1 MKQIIHHKYGWLVML
16 LALVAVN
23 IAAYQ
28 TRVRI
33 DMTSEQK
40 YSLSAATRSL
50 LKNLEEPV
58 TVEILLTGE
67 FPAVF
72 RKLQNSTNDVLQE
85 MKAYAGSKLIIKYAD
100 ANALISDEVKQQ
112 LFASFIN
119 EQRRM
124 GLNVDSILQAQPELQ
139 QQMMEQMVSDSL
151 KTLGVLP
158 YTLQVQQKENES
170 SQRVIFPSAL
180 VKANGKVLCVDLL
193 SGKTEYSRS
202 TLTGRLELDEAKS
215 IGNAE
220 ALLEFK
226 FADAVSKIQRQQKP
240 IIGYSIGNGQPMGPE
255 TYDLVQTIEA
265 NYQFNTINPNTAP
278 VIPKEFAAVLIVK
291 PSVPFSDSVKMKLD
305 QYVMNGGKLLWFV
318 DALYAEKDSLAYTQ
332 RTLAYDRG
340 LNIDD
345 LLFKYGVRI
354 NRDLLQNLP
363 PNCDLSK
370 LVVGVAGGQP
380 QLSDVPFNYYPLLT
394 GSNNH
399 PITKNS
405 EGVLGLFV
413 NTIDTVKADGLK
425 KTVVLSSS
433 ENAKTVSTPAII
445 SLDELKTIENPKLYN
460 RSFLPAGVLLEGTF
474 SSLYGNRA
482 SAEMRAYFEKYYG
495 AFLSSS
501 ATPGM
506 QLIVADGDVVL
517 NTYNRQQAFPMGFSA
532 VQDRSFANKIFLQ
545 NTLEYMTGNAGI
557 VALRSKDVA
566 VRLLNKE
573 KVEIEKLTWQ
583 LVNIAA
589 PILLVLLGAFIFGW
603 WRKRKYASVQ

>member
-1 MKQIIHHKYGWLVML
+1 MKRIIDHKYGWVMML
-16 LALVAVN
+16 LALVAIN
-23 IAAYQ
+23 MAAYQ
-28 TRVRI
+28 TRVRV
-33 DMTSEQK
+33 DMTGEQK

-50 LKNLEEPV
+50 LKNIDEPV

-85 MKAYAGSKLIIKYAD
+85 MKAYAGSKLIIRYAD

-112 LFASFIN
+112 LFASFIA
-119 EQRRM
+119 EQRSM
-124 GLNVDSILQAQPELQ
+124 GLNVDSILQSQPGLQ
-139 QQMMEQMVSDSL
+139 QQMMDQMVSDSL

-180 VKANGKVLCVDLL
+180 VKVDGKVLCVDLL

-202 TLTGRLELDEAKS
+202 SLTGRLELDEAKS

-220 ALLEFK
+220 ALMEFK
-226 FADAVSKIQRQQKP
+226 FADAISKIQRTQKP
-240 IIGYSIGNGQPMGPE
+240 MIAYSIGNGQPMGPE

-370 LVVGVAGGQP
+370 LVVGVAGGKP

-394 GSNNH
+394 GADNH

-413 NTIDTVKADGLK
+413 NTIDTVKAEGITKHIL
-425 KTVVLSSS
+425 LSSS

-460 RSFLPAGVLLEGTF
+460 RSFLPVGVLLEGNF

-482 SAEMRAYFEKYYG
+482 GAEMRAYFQQYYG
-495 AFLSSS
+495 AFQTS
-501 ATPGM
+501 ALKPGM
-506 QLIVADGDVVL
+506 QLVVADGDVVL
-517 NTYNRQQAFPMGFSA
+517 NNYNRQQAFPMGFSA

-557 VALRSKDVA
+557 VALRSKDAA

-573 KVEIEKLTWQ
+573 KVETEKLTWQ

-589 PILLVLLGAFIFGW
+589 PILLVLTGAFIFGW
-603 WRKRKYASVQ
+603 WRKRKYASVK

>member
-1 MKQIIHHKYGWLVML
+1 MML
-16 LALVAVN
+16 LALVAIN
-23 IAAYQ
+23 MAAYQ
-28 TRVRI
+28 TRVRV
-33 DMTSEQK
+33 DMTGEQK

-50 LKNLEEPV
+50 LKNIDEPV

-85 MKAYAGSKLIIKYAD
+85 MKAYAGSKLIIRYAD

-112 LFASFIN
+112 LFASFIA
-119 EQRRM
+119 EQRSM
-124 GLNVDSILQAQPELQ
+124 GLNVDSILQSQPGLQ
-139 QQMMEQMVSDSL
+139 QQMMDQMVSDSL

-180 VKANGKVLCVDLL
+180 VKVDGKVLCVDLL

-202 TLTGRLELDEAKS
+202 SLTGRLELDEAKS

-220 ALLEFK
+220 ALMEFK
-226 FADAVSKIQRQQKP
+226 FADAISKIQRTQKP
-240 IIGYSIGNGQPMGPE
+240 MIAYSIGNGQPMGPE

-370 LVVGVAGGQP
+370 LVVGVAGGKP

-394 GSNNH
+394 GADNH

-413 NTIDTVKADGLK
+413 NTIDTVKAEGITKHIL
-425 KTVVLSSS
+425 LSSS

-460 RSFLPAGVLLEGTF
+460 RSFLPVGVLLEGNF

-482 SAEMRAYFEKYYG
+482 GAEMRAYFQQYYG
-495 AFLSSS
+495 AFQTS
-501 ATPGM
+501 ALKPGM
-506 QLIVADGDVVL
+506 QLVVADGDVVL
-517 NTYNRQQAFPMGFSA
+517 NNYNRQQAFPMGFSA

-557 VALRSKDVA
+557 VALRSKDAA

-573 KVEIEKLTWQ
+573 KVETEKLTWQ

-589 PILLVLLGAFIFGW
+589 PILLVLTGAFIFGW
-603 WRKRKYASVQ
+603 WRKRKYASVK

>member
-1 MKQIIHHKYGWLVML
+1 MKRIIDHKYGWVMML
-16 LALVAVN
+16 LALVAIN
-23 IAAYQ
+23 MAAYQ
-28 TRVRI
+28 TRVRV
-33 DMTSEQK
+33 DMTGEQK

-50 LKNLEEPV
+50 LKNIDEPV

-85 MKAYAGSKLIIKYAD
+85 MKAYAGSKLIIRYAD

-112 LFASFIN
+112 LFASFIA
-119 EQRRM
+119 EQRSM
-124 GLNVDSILQAQPELQ
+124 GLNVDSILQSQPGLQ
-139 QQMMEQMVSDSL
+139 QQMMDQMVSDSL

-180 VKANGKVLCVDLL
+180 VKVDGKVLCVDLL

-202 TLTGRLELDEAKS
+202 SLTGRLELDEAKS

-226 FADAVSKIQRQQKP
+226 FADAISKIQRTQKP
-240 IIGYSIGNGQPMGPE
+240 MIAYSIGNGQPMGPE

-370 LVVGVAGGQP
+370 LVVGVAGGKP

-394 GSNNH
+394 GADNH

-413 NTIDTVKADGLK
+413 NTIDTVKAEGITKHIL
-425 KTVVLSSS
+425 LSSS

-460 RSFLPAGVLLEGTF
+460 RSFLPVGVLLEGNF

-482 SAEMRAYFEKYYG
+482 GAEMRAYFQQYYG
-495 AFLSSS
+495 AFQTS
-501 ATPGM
+501 ALKPGM
-506 QLIVADGDVVL
+506 QLVVADGDVVL
-517 NTYNRQQAFPMGFSA
+517 NNYNRQQAFPMGFSA

-557 VALRSKDVA
+557 VALRSKDAA

-573 KVEIEKLTWQ
+573 KVETEKLTWQ

-589 PILLVLLGAFIFGW
+589 PILLVLTGAFIFGW
-603 WRKRKYASVQ
+603 WRKRKYASVK

>member
-1 MKQIIHHKYGWLVML
+1 MML
-16 LALVAVN
+16 LALVAIN
-23 IAAYQ
+23 MAAYQ
-28 TRVRI
+28 TRVRV
-33 DMTSEQK
+33 DMTGEQK

-50 LKNLEEPV
+50 LKNIDEPV

-85 MKAYAGSKLIIKYAD
+85 MKAYAGSKLIIRYAD

-112 LFASFIN
+112 LFASFIA
-119 EQRRM
+119 EQRSM
-124 GLNVDSILQAQPELQ
+124 GLNVDSILQSQPGLQ
-139 QQMMEQMVSDSL
+139 QQMMDQMVSDSL

-180 VKANGKVLCVDLL
+180 VKVDGKVLCVDLL

-202 TLTGRLELDEAKS
+202 SLTGRLELDEAKS

-226 FADAVSKIQRQQKP
+226 FADAISKIQRTQKP
-240 IIGYSIGNGQPMGPE
+240 MIAYSIGNGQPMGPE

-370 LVVGVAGGQP
+370 LVVGVAGGKP

-394 GSNNH
+394 GADNH

-413 NTIDTVKADGLK
+413 NTIDTVKAEGITKHIL
-425 KTVVLSSS
+425 LSSS

-460 RSFLPAGVLLEGTF
+460 RSFLPVGVLLEGNF

-482 SAEMRAYFEKYYG
+482 GAEMRAYFQQYYG
-495 AFLSSS
+495 AFQTS
-501 ATPGM
+501 ALKPGM
-506 QLIVADGDVVL
+506 QLVVADGDVVL
-517 NTYNRQQAFPMGFSA
+517 NNYNRQQAFPMGFSA

-557 VALRSKDVA
+557 VALRSKDAA

-573 KVEIEKLTWQ
+573 KVETEKLTWQ

-589 PILLVLLGAFIFGW
+589 PILLVLTGAFIFGW
-603 WRKRKYASVQ
+603 WRKRKYASVK